1 MHCSAPKSPCGYS
14 PWITL
19 WRVIHRTLRQTAAY
33 IIHKYD
39 ENLDKV
45 DDIAHEPFV

>member
-1 MHCSAPKSPCGYS
+1 MYRKTA
-14 PWITL
+14 I
-19 WRVIHRTLRQTAAY
+19 RQTAAY

-39 ENLDKV
+39 EKLDKV